1 MIQVQLRHKYA
12 RLLGYS
18 NYADYVVDLR
28 MAKTPSKVYIMF
40 PFFFFKVIKD
50 NVNLSQAL
58 DGAWV
63 EFL

>member
-40 PFFFFKVIKD
+40 PFPYSD
-50 NVNLSQAL
+50 NRQFLSEAS
-58 DGAWV
+58 
-63 EFL
+63 FR